1 MITCDIAEEE
11 WQATELPY
19 AVKAQVPSV
28 RSITDYL
35 VVKKEL
41 HDDRTILS

>member
-19 AVKAQVPSV
+19 AAKSQIPSV
-28 RSITDYL
+28 RSINDYL
-35 VVKKEL
+35 AVKKEL
-41 HDDRTILS
+41 HDDRTIIS